1 MSHPDPHN
9 PYASP
14 TAPPVALSPAS
25 LVIQPIHQMEYFRAY
40 NYIFENPNWI
50 MNVLMGFLCILS
62 TMIIPLLGQLLFMGY
77 QFEVAQ
83 GLLMTQGTRY
93 PHFDLNRFGDYLM
106 RSLYPFVVSLVFV
119 LPLVVILAMGIG
131 MVTAVAAAAGGD
143 EGEAVAGLLVI
154 PLMFFGMLAFWL
166 VIMMFVIPLMM
177 RAGLQQ
183 EFGAGFDFAWAFDF
197 FKRTWLEILLSAL
210 FLAITG
216 MVLVMVG
223 MLALCIGMFAAQAIV
238 MLAQA
243 HFWYQLYALY
253 LGRGG
258 QPIPLKPMPMPL

>member
-14 TAPPVALSPAS
+14 MAPPVDLPPAS
-25 LVIQPIHQMEYFRAY
+25 LVIQPIQQMEYFRAY
-40 NYIFENPNWI
+40 NYIFENPNWV

-62 TMIIPLLGQLLFMGY
+62 TAIIPLLGQLLFMGY
-77 QFEVAQ
+77 QFDVAQ

-93 PHFDLNRFGDYLM
+93 PSFDLNRFGDYLM
-106 RSLYPFVVSLVFV
+106 RSLYPFVVSLVFI

-131 MVTAVAAAAGGD
+131 MVTAITAAAGGK
-143 EGEAVAGLLVI
+143 EGEAVASLVII

-197 FKRTWLEILLSAL
+197 FKRVWLEILLSAL
-210 FLAITG
+210 FLAVTAVILSFLG
-216 MVLVMVG
+216 LLAFCVG
-223 MLALCIGMFAAQAIV
+223 VFAVQAIV

-258 QPIPLKPMPMPL
+258 QPIPLKSMPMSL